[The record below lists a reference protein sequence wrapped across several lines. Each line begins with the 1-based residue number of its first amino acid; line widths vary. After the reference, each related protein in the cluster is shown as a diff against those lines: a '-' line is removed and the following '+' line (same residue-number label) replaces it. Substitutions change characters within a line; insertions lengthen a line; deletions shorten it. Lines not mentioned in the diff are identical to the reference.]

1 MIGMSTPDKKAL
13 WSLCFGDSEE
23 VAEDF
28 FAIPDV
34 LTLTEHKNGRLVGMA
49 SLIPV
54 MSDSSLL
61 GYYAYGVCVHPDHR
75 GGGIFRRLMER
86 CEAQAIAD
94 GKDLL
99 CLIPATEALVDTYT
113 RMGYSSKI
121 ELFDKASER
130 SHAIRSTSRGFS
142 EFAAPD
148 GADTPLLTADLGLL
162 KAFSHMDEDT
172 HFCFAEPMGER

>member
-1 MIGMSTPDKKAL
+1 MSKDDKKAL

-23 VAEDF
+23 VADSF
-28 FAIPDV
+28 FAIPDI
-34 LTLTEHKNGRLVGMA
+34 LTLTEHKNGATVGMA

-54 MSDSSLL
+54 GSKGSLL

-99 CLIPATEALVDTYT
+99 CLIPATEALAKTYS
-113 RMGYSSKI
+113 RMGYSRKI
-121 ELFDKASER
+121 ELFDKASEG
-130 SHAIRSTSRGFS
+130 SHAITPASRGFS
-142 EFAAPD
+142 DFAAPD
-148 GADTPLLTADLGLL
+148 CADAPLLTADFGLL
-162 KAFSHMDEDT
+162 KSFSQIDEDT
-172 HFCFAEPMGER
+172 RFCFAAPMGER